1 MSMLAYDDLPDVQR
15 SVKARPLFAM
25 RLSVRP
31 LQVVGETPV
40 GVRRIGV
47 VFGGVFEGERLSGE
61 VLDGG
66 SDWQILRPDSVLT
79 LDVRLVL
86 KTTDGAVIGMT
97 YRGLRHGAS
106 MCCNG
111 SIAVSASIPRA
122 TTSASIRCSRRHR
135 QSTTGS
141 TASSASASV
150 TAMPMGRSTACSR
163 FCEVICR
170 R

>member
-1 MSMLAYDDLPDVQR
+1 MSTLAYDNLPDVQR

-66 SDWQILRPDSVLT
+66 SDWQILRPDARRPRRPVRESSLADLGRALSQRHADGPVYSVFE
-79 LDVRLVL
+79 VL
-86 KTTDGAVIGMT
+86 
-97 YRGLRHGAS
+97 
-106 MCCNG
+106 
-111 SIAVSASIPRA
+111 
-122 TTSASIRCSRRHR
+122 
-135 QSTTGS
+135 
-141 TASSASASV
+141 
-150 TAMPMGRSTACSR
+150 
-163 FCEVICR
+163 
-170 R
+170 

>member
-1 MSMLAYDDLPDVQR
+1 MSTLAYANLPDVQR

-31 LQVVGETPV
+31 LQVVGEAPA
-40 GVRRIGV
+40 GVRRIGE

-97 YRGLRHGAS
+97 YRGLR
-106 MCCNG
+106 
-111 SIAVSASIPRA
+111 PRRLRCAA
-122 TTSASIRCSRRHR
+122 TDRLR
-135 QSTTGS
+135 
-141 TASSASASV
+141 
-150 TAMPMGRSTACSR
+150 
-163 FCEVICR
+163 
-170 R
+170 

>member
-1 MSMLAYDDLPDVQR
+1 MATLAYDNLPDVQR

-31 LQVVGETPV
+31 MQVVGPTPA

-86 KTTDGAVIGMT
+86 KTSDGAQIGMT
-97 YRGLRHGAS
+97 YRGLRHGAADVLQRIDR
-106 MCCNG
+106 G
-111 SIAVSASIPRA
+111 ERVDPASYYFRINPVFE
-122 TTSASIRCSRRHR
+122 
-135 QSTTGS
+135 
-141 TASSASASV
+141 TASPKYDWLNRILCIGVGDRQADGPVYSV
-150 TAMPMGRSTACSR
+150 
-163 FCEVICR
+163 FEIL
-170 R
+170 

>member
-1 MSMLAYDDLPDVQR
+1 MSTLAYDNLPDVQR

-31 LQVVGETPV
+31 LQVVGATPV

-66 SDWQILRPDSVLT
+66 SDWQILRPDGVLT

-86 KTTDGAVIGMT
+86 KTADGAEIAMT

-106 MCCNG
+106 DVLQRIDRG
-111 SIAVSASIPRA
+111 ERVDPASYYFRINPVFE
-122 TTSASIRCSRRHR
+122 
-135 QSTTGS
+135 
-141 TASSASASV
+141 TASPKYDWLNRILCIGVGDRHADGPVYSV
-150 TAMPMGRSTACSR
+150 
-163 FCEVICR
+163 FEVL
-170 R
+170 